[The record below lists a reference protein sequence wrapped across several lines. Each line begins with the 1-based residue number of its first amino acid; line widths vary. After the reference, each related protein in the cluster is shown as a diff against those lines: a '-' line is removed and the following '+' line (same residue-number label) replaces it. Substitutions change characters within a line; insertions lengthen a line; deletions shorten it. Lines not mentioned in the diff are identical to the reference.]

1 MQNPEPIR
9 GYVVD
14 HETLVQFEID
24 DDPSLGAVAEMIQRH
39 GYEPVW
45 KDWDPVLQ
53 GNEGEII
60 PSVYRQQ

>member
-53 GNEGEII
+53 G
-60 PSVYRQQ
+60 